1 VIVHNGLLAMLAHDI
16 YMDLIKPRP
25 CDREDYCLK
34 IASKLMK
41 YASSSLYLSSFTEQ
55 ELDDM
60 ENELDTLFKELKDVL
75 KEQINI
81 TSWLDEE
88 SRNIMLDKLSNMTI
102 MVPSSRSILLNS
114 KFLNSYFLNNLNFT
128 THFDNAI
135 ELLRQGR
142 NHLYSHVG
150 INTSEPEA
158 MLFFSLPSDIHP
170 ISVYELNTVFIPYG
184 MVGSRRLASD
194 LPSYVLKARVGN
206 EIARQIVHHFDTTG
220 VKYNAIGKDDAFLKG
235 KSNDSYVKN
244 YITCEEV
251 NDNHNYSWINQRNN
265 KYIYQVNAAR
275 TMNEHITDNSALWL
289 TYKLYNKTAESE
301 PFLPW
306 LNMNHGELY
315 LLLVAQEF
323 CAKAELLDYIAT
335 MFETEHSPP
344 HLRVKKMIEN
354 SALFEDVYKCK
365 SRPKCGAFPREI

>member
-1 VIVHNGLLAMLAHDI
+1 RNFSDYFTDLKRAVIELKLYSTTDPDELTEHIENITSFINSDVFSSFQEIDPWRIRVNTQEKNFTTKTVKELETKYPIVQWKILFGALFNSTALDSNTKVQVYFENYFDKIFDHLNKSLSDQIGRVIVHNGLLAMLAHDI

-170 ISVYELNTVFIPYG
+170 ISVYELNTVC
-184 MVGSRRLASD
+184 
-194 LPSYVLKARVGN
+194 
-206 EIARQIVHHFDTTG
+206 
-220 VKYNAIGKDDAFLKG
+220 KY
-235 KSNDSYVKN
+235 S
-244 YITCEEV
+244 
-251 NDNHNYSWINQRNN
+251 
-265 KYIYQVNAAR
+265 
-275 TMNEHITDNSALWL
+275 
-289 TYKLYNKTAESE
+289 
-301 PFLPW
+301 
-306 LNMNHGELY
+306 
-315 LLLVAQEF
+315 
-323 CAKAELLDYIAT
+323 
-335 MFETEHSPP
+335 
-344 HLRVKKMIEN
+344 
-354 SALFEDVYKCK
+354 
-365 SRPKCGAFPREI
+365 